1 MLSKNKTPQINIV
14 IHAMDQ
20 MMMYTAQIVTSN
32 PQTLI
37 IMSMKVY
44 ECHECVLYVSIACTR
59 MSVIMYM
66 C

>member
-1 MLSKNKTPQINIV
+1 
-14 IHAMDQ
+14 MDQ